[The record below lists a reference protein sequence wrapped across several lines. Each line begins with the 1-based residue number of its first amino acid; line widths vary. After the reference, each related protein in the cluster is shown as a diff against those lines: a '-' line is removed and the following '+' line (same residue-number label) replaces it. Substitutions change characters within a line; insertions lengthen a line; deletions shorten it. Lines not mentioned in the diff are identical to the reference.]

1 MTARIAILASGEG
14 SIAQALL
21 DASAQGDLAGAEVA
35 LVVSDRKDARVLER
49 ASGEGVETLVFTSKG
64 FSDRNAYSE
73 ALTKE
78 LKNRKIDLVCLSGFM
93 KILAPPFV
101 RAFEGRILNTHPAL
115 LPAFPGAH
123 PVRDTLAWG
132 AKVSGA
138 TVHFVDEDV
147 DLGPIVLQEAI
158 PVLPADDEASL
169 HERIKEAERRL
180 FPEAVRLVVSGRTR
194 VSGRTVVI
202 DEPQEVNA

>member
-1 MTARIAILASGEG
+1 MTARVAILASGEG
-14 SIAQALL
+14 SIAQVLL
-21 DASAQGDLAGAEVA
+21 DASGTVELADAEVA
-35 LVVSDRKDARVLER
+35 LVVSDRMNARVLER
-49 ASGEGVETLVFTSKG
+49 ASRAGVETLVLPSKG
-64 FSDRNAYSE
+64 FPDRTAYSQ
-73 ALTKE
+73 ALARE

-93 KILAPPFV
+93 KILSPPFI
-101 RAFEGRILNTHPAL
+101 RAFEGRILNTHAAL

-138 TVHFVDEDV
+138 TVHFVDEYV
-147 DLGPIVLQEAI
+147 DHGPIVLQEAV
-158 PVLPADDEASL
+158 PVHSSDDEATL

-194 VSGRTVVI
+194 VRGRTVVI
-202 DEPQEVNA
+202 DEPQEVRA